1 MSTDPK
7 DLSQHPL
14 ALAAAATRE
23 WKNPLVHLH
32 HAARAG
38 WLDDIEA
45 ELEAGEDIDVRTGD
59 DWTWTP
65 LHIASMSEHV
75 SVVRLLLDRGAD
87 INALDGRGNTA
98 LMLAIHAK
106 RIETAYLLLDA
117 GADTRVTNR
126 SGRTADNLA
135 THDPE
140 LQSAVRRA
148 GLKQIAGN
156 AGATDREKPIF

>member
-14 ALAAAATRE
+14 ALSAAASRE
-23 WKNPLVHLH
+23 WKDPRVLLH
-32 HAARAG
+32 QAAREG
-38 WLDDIEA
+38 WLDDIES
-45 ELEAGEDIDVRTGD
+45 ELDAGEVIDVRTGD
-59 DWTWTP
+59 DWSWPP

-75 SVVRLLLDRGAD
+75 SAVRLLLERGAD
-87 INALDGRGNTA
+87 INALDGRGNSA

-106 RIETAYLLLDA
+106 RIEKAHLLLDS
-117 GADTRVTNR
+117 GADSLVVNQ

-135 THDPE
+135 THDLE

-148 GLKQIAGN
+148 GLKQIAGA
-156 AGATDREKPIF
+156 AGAQERENPIS

>member
-1 MSTDPK
+1 
-7 DLSQHPL
+7 
-14 ALAAAATRE
+14 
-23 WKNPLVHLH
+23 
-32 HAARAG
+32 
-38 WLDDIEA
+38 
-45 ELEAGEDIDVRTGD
+45 
-59 DWTWTP
+59 
-65 LHIASMSEHV
+65 MSEHV
-75 SVVRLLLDRGAD
+75 SAVRLLLDRGVD
-87 INALDGRGNTA
+87 ISALDGRGNTA

-156 AGATDREKPIF
+156 AGATEQEKPIF

>member
-1 MSTDPK
+1 MSSDPK

-14 ALAAAATRE
+14 ELSAAASRE
-23 WKNPLVHLH
+23 WKDPRVLLH
-32 HAARAG
+32 QAAREG
-38 WLDDIEA
+38 WLDDIES
-45 ELEAGEDIDVRTGD
+45 ELDAGEDVDIRTGD
-59 DWTWTP
+59 DWSWTP

-75 SVVRLLLDRGAD
+75 SAVRLLLERGAD
-87 INALDGRGNTA
+87 INALDGQGNSA

-106 RIETAYLLLDA
+106 RIETAYLLLDS
-117 GADTRVTNR
+117 GADTCIVKG

-135 THDPE
+135 THEPE

-156 AGATDREKPIF
+156 EGAQEREKPIF